1 MAQTVVCMNLVAKHI
16 LALLLVAMSCRLYA
30 SSPLTSPVAM
40 ESSVCSDTLSDTSLS
55 FCRSKNAEG
64 MVYYNNGYYNLA
76 IECFQELLEYD
87 YPPAITNMGISLM
100 NGTGIKQDYARAYR
114 YFLKA
119 ADMGE
124 PTAQQHLGAMY
135 ALGIYVEQCDSS
147 SYRWFRSAAELG
159 NTKAMNALGHIYLD
173 GKYVTADN
181 VEARRWFRRSALAGD
196 LDGLYEYG
204 LLLVMSEPEYRDE
217 ELGTGYACIH
227 SAATKG
233 HRVSRKLLMNDA
245 LRGGDYN
252 AVLWWAKA
260 LHMSGDHEGTKVLAD
275 CYRYGLGVARDKK
288 YAYRLYQIAAERGN
302 SDADGILK
310 KM

>member
-1 MAQTVVCMNLVAKHI
+1 MAQSVVCMNLAVKYI
-16 LALLLVAMSCRLYA
+16 LALQLVAISCRLEA
-30 SSPLTSPVAM
+30 SLSFTSSVTLEPA
-40 ESSVCSDTLSDTSLS
+40 VCSDTLSSTALS
-55 FCRSKNAEG
+55 YCRSKNAEG
-64 MVYYNNGYYNLA
+64 MVYYNNGHYDLA
-76 IECFQELLEYD
+76 IECFLELLEYD

-119 ADMGE
+119 AGMGE

-173 GKYVTADN
+173 GKCVAADN

-204 LLLVMSEPEYRDE
+204 LLLAMSDPEYRDE

-245 LRGGDYN
+245 LRGGNDR
-252 AVLWWAKA
+252 AVLWWPKA
-260 LHMSGDHEGTKVLAD
+260 LHASGDHEGTKVLAD
-275 CYRYGLGVARDKK
+275 CYRYGHGISRSKKVAR
-288 YAYRLYQIAAERGN
+288 RLYQLAADRGN
-302 SDADGILK
+302 EEARLILEK
-310 KM
+310 W

>member
-1 MAQTVVCMNLVAKHI
+1 MVETVVCMNLAVKHI

-30 SSPLTSPVAM
+30 SSPLASPVAM

-55 FCRSKNAEG
+55 FCRNKNAEG

-114 YFLKA
+114 CFLKA
-119 ADMGE
+119 AEMGE

-147 SYRWFRSAAELG
+147 SYHWFKGAAELG

-173 GKYVTADN
+173 GKYVAADK
-181 VEARRWFRRSALAGD
+181 VEACRWFRRSALAGD

-204 LLLVMSEPEYRDE
+204 LQLAMGDTGYRDE

-233 HRVSRKLLMNDA
+233 HRASRKLLMNDA

-275 CYRYGLGVARDKK
+275 CYRYGHGISRSKKVAR
-288 YAYRLYQIAAERGN
+288 RLYQLAADRGN
-302 SDADGILK
+302 EEARLILEK
-310 KM
+310 W